1 MRQTPEVAKEQLRA
15 VIERGD
21 AISGTGFMCC
31 ARALLKNK
39 GSKTDIVKVYTEII
53 GRLREIADDEQLRQR
68 INRARRRRCELL
80 SAMRS
85 TPSLVSSELRSRSKN
100 TTGCL

>member
-1 MRQTPEVAKEQLRA
+1 MKRPYTGVAKEQLRA

-68 INRARRRRCELL
+68 INRARRRRCEMLDGDEVD
-80 SAMRS
+80 AS
-85 TPSLVSSELRSRSKN
+85 TGVF
-100 TTGCL
+100 

>member
-1 MRQTPEVAKEQLRA
+1 MGSVWFGAMVRQTPEVAKEQLRA

-39 GSKTDIVKVYTEII
+39 ASKTDIVEVYTDII
-53 GRLREIADDEQLRQR
+53 GRLRQIADDEQLRQR
-68 INRARRRRCELL
+68 IKDW
-80 SAMRS
+80 
-85 TPSLVSSELRSRSKN
+85 SKMPEEDG
-100 TTGCL
+100 T

>member
-1 MRQTPEVAKEQLRA
+1 MVRQTPEVAKEQLRA

-68 INRARRRRCELL
+68 IKDRNKMPEEEYMGASVLRARAGQLYESLKSIR
-80 SAMRS
+80 SA
-85 TPSLVSSELRSRSKN
+85 
-100 TTGCL
+100 